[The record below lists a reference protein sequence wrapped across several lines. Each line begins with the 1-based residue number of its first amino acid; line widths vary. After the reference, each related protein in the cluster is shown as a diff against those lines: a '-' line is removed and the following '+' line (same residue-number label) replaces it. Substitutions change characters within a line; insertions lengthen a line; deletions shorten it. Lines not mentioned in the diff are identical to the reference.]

1 MQQADISFE
10 NLVDQYYR
18 PLYRFALSLAR
29 NEDEAGDLTQQT
41 FFIWAKKGSQL
52 RDQGKAKSWLFTTLY
67 REFLGS
73 RRRMSK
79 YPSVDLDTADH
90 ELPVVQSNSSQALD
104 AQYAIYALMQ
114 LDEIYRV
121 PLALFY
127 QESLSYQEIAA
138 FLDLP
143 IGTVMSRL
151 SRGKTKLRAL
161 VEDLD
166 ASDVKI
172 LPFFGSDLPKKQSG
186 SGGSH
191 G

>member
-1 MQQADISFE
+1 MPQADISFE

-79 YPSVDLDTADH
+79 YPSVDLETADH

-161 VEDLD
+161 VENLN
-166 ASDVKI
+166 ASDAKI
-172 LPFFGSDLPKKQSG
+172 LPFEGSDLPKKQSS
-186 SGGSH
+186 SGGSR

>member
-1 MQQADISFE
+1 MSQAEISFE
-10 NLVDQYYR
+10 NLVEQYYR

-73 RRRMSK
+73 RRRQSK
-79 YPSVDLDTADH
+79 YPSVELETADH
-90 ELPVVQSNSSQALD
+90 ELPVVQSNPSQSLD
-104 AQYAIYALMQ
+104 AKYAIYALMQ
-114 LDEIYRV
+114 LDEIYRI

-127 QESLSYQEIAA
+127 QESLSYHEIAT

-143 IGTVMSRL
+143 MGTVMSRL

-161 VEDLD
+161 VENLD
-166 ASDVKI
+166 ATDLKI
-172 LPFFGSDLPKKQSG
+172 LPFVSSEIPNKPNRL
-186 SGGSH
+186 GGSR

>member
-1 MQQADISFE
+1 MPQAEISFE

-29 NEDEAGDLTQQT
+29 SEDEAGDLTQQT
-41 FFIWAKKGSQL
+41 FFIWAQKGSQL

-73 RRRMSK
+73 RRRQSK

-90 ELPVVQSNSSQALD
+90 ELPVVQSNHSQALD
-104 AQYAIYALMQ
+104 AKYAIYALMQ
-114 LDEIYRV
+114 LDEIYRI

-143 IGTVMSRL
+143 MGTVMSRL
-151 SRGKTKLRAL
+151 SRGKAKLRAL
-161 VEDLD
+161 VESLDTTDL
-166 ASDVKI
+166 KI
-172 LPFFGSDLPKKQSG
+172 LPFACSELPKNLS
-186 SGGSH
+186 SEGGSH